1 VVKFVLK
8 SPPPR
13 TTPAATLAVQTTV
26 PGSLPP
32 FFKGQLA
39 WLERQG
45 LQVHAVSAPGEE
57 LKTVAATE
65 QVMTHDVPMT
75 RSFSPLKD
83 LVALCRLVRLYRRF
97 GFTIVHAF
105 TPKSGFLG
113 MLAATIARCPIR
125 LFSIWGLAAESDSFR
140 VRLMRYADRISCA
153 LAHRVFAECPSIADL
168 AVQQGIC
175 PRHKLVVLPAWSTCS
190 LDHKLTDM
198 ADYART
204 RAETRREWRLP
215 PNALVLG
222 FVGRVVRDKGVQEV
236 VETFENLARE
246 FPELHLLIA
255 GVRESEDPVNEHTL
269 QLLDNHPRVRCTGF
283 QKDVRRL
290 FCAMDVLVHPSY
302 REGLP
307 TAPLEAAALGLP
319 VVATRIPGCV
329 DAVQDGKTGLLV
341 PPRDAAALTRVL
353 RRYLWDPE
361 LRRAHGQAGRDWVL
375 QQYDPGI
382 AWAGL
387 LSAYKQLLH
396 ERSLVPSSTR
406 EAVSQP

>member
-1 VVKFVLK
+1 VVELIRIPFTILK
-8 SPPPR
+8 SQRP
-13 TTPAATLAVQTTV
+13 TLAVQTTV

-39 WLERQG
+39 WLEQQG
-45 LQVHAVSAPGEE
+45 LEVHTVSAPGEE
-57 LKTVAATE
+57 LKIVTETE
-65 QVMTHDVPMT
+65 QVMTHAVPMT
-75 RSFSPLKD
+75 RSFSPAKD
-83 LVALCRLVRLYRRF
+83 LVALWRLLRLYRRF
-97 GFTIVHAF
+97 GFAIVHAF

-125 LFSIWGLAAESDSFR
+125 LFTIWGLAAESATLR
-140 VRLMRYADRISCA
+140 VRLMTYADKISCA

-168 AVQQGIC
+168 AVQKGIC
-175 PRHKLVVLPAWSTCS
+175 RPHKLVVLPAWSTCS
-190 LDHKLTDM
+190 LDHELTDM
-198 ADYART
+198 ADYAQT

-222 FVGRVVRDKGVQEV
+222 YVGRVVRDKGVHELV
-236 VETFENLARE
+236 DGFENLARE

-255 GVRESEDPVNEHTL
+255 GVREPEDPVNEHTL
-269 QLLDNHPRVRCTGF
+269 QRLDNHPRIRCTGF

-290 FCAMDVLVHPSY
+290 FCAMDLLVHPSY

-341 PPRDAAALTRVL
+341 PPRDAAALARVL
-353 RRYLWDPE
+353 RRYLSDPE
-361 LRRAHGQAGRDWVL
+361 LRRAHGQAGRAWVL
-375 QQYDPGI
+375 EQYNPHK

-387 LSAYKQLLH
+387 LSAYEQLLH
-396 ERSLVPSSTR
+396 ERSLVSSSTR
-406 EAVSQP
+406 EVVSQS